1 MRTHWIAL
9 YINNDNEST
18 SYDATYFCRFVVGH
32 IPREIKKFIGNKNII
47 TNSYRIQTCNLIMC
61 RYICIGFNDF
71 MLKGPCLL
79 DYTSLLSPNEHE
91 KNDKII
97 PKYFQ

>member
-1 MRTHWIAL
+1 
-9 YINNDNEST
+9 
-18 SYDATYFCRFVVGH
+18 
-32 IPREIKKFIGNKNII
+32 
-47 TNSYRIQTCNLIMC
+47 MC

-71 MLKGPCLL
+71 MLKGQCLL